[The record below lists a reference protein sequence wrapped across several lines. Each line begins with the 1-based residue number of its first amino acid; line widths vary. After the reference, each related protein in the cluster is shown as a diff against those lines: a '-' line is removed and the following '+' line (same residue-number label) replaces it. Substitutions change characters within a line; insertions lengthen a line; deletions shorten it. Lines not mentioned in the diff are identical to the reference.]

1 MCRRTPAPKSRH
13 PSHPGAKYCSH
24 LAICP
29 FGHVSPPRPPAI
41 IDPRPWELRSYG
53 SRHVKIN
60 TFCTAGSPWDD
71 TKDRK
76 TLLKACKNQY
86 ILDSQPSLG
95 FPHTSPHKPP
105 AQPPMVKTGVSPP
118 MGAQII
124 WKKLAYPLPWE
135 LRSYGKN
142 WRIPSRGSSDHVE
155 KTGVSP
161 PMGAQILWKKTGV
174 SPPMGAQIM

>member
-76 TLLKACKNQY
+76 TLLKAYKNQY
-86 ILDSQPSLG
+86 ILDSQPSSG

-105 AQPPMVKTGVSPP
+105 AQPPAQPP
-118 MGAQII
+118 RART
-124 WKKLAYPLPWE
+124 PLPFSPLSWPPVFSPMLLFDIE
-135 LRSYGKN
+135 EESICIY
-142 WRIPSRGSSDHVE
+142 HVLHIF
-155 KTGVSP
+155 
-161 PMGAQILWKKTGV
+161 M
-174 SPPMGAQIM
+174 

>member
-1 MCRRTPAPKSRH
+1 MEAAPKSRH

-86 ILDSQPSLG
+86 ILDSQPSSE

-105 AQPPMVKTGVSPP
+105 AQSCG
-118 MGAQII
+118 
-124 WKKLAYPLPWE
+124 KK
-135 LRSYGKN
+135 

-155 KTGVSP
+155 KNGVSP

>member
-76 TLLKACKNQY
+76 TLLKAYKNQY
-86 ILDSQPSLG
+86 ILDSQPSSG

-105 AQPPMVKTGVSPP
+105 AQPPRART
-118 MGAQII
+118 
-124 WKKLAYPLPWE
+124 PLPFSPLSWPPVFSPMLLFDIE
-135 LRSYGKN
+135 EESICMCRCIQERSKT
-142 WRIPSRGSSDHVE
+142 WRIPSHG
-155 KTGVSP
+155 
-161 PMGAQILWKKTGV
+161 ILWKKTGV